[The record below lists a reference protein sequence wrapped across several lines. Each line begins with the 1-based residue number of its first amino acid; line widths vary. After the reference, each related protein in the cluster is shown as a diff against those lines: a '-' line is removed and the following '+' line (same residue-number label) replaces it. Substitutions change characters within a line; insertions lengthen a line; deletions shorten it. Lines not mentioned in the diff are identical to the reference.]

1 MEASTGMS
9 AHGSVATLV
18 AQGGLLGSAQANTS
32 CAGELR
38 TVCSPPLSR

>member
-1 MEASTGMS
+1 M
-9 AHGSVATLV
+9 

-38 TVCSPPLSR
+38 TVCETTTVTLMCVGID